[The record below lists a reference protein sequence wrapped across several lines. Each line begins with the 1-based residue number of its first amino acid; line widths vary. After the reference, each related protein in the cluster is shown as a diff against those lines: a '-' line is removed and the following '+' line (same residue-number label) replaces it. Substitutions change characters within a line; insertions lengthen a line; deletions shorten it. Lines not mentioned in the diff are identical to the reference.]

1 MPEKNKSGSEQ
12 KGAKFNRPKSVED
25 LEARKD
31 DASKVKGG
39 RAAQIAD
46 DPCGGGA

>member
-1 MPEKNKSGSEQ
+1 MPDKNKS
-12 KGAKFNRPKSVED
+12 RPEEKSASKKPIKD

-39 RAAQIAD
+39 RAPLYSAD
-46 DPCGGGA
+46 PQEGGQ

>member
-1 MPEKNKSGSEQ
+1 MPEKNKNNQDQ
-12 KGAKFNRPKSVED
+12 KAASKKPIKD

-39 RAAQIAD
+39 RGALYSA
-46 DPCGGGA
+46 DPCEGGQ